1 MSFALTLPRPGY
13 ALRPLRL
20 TDQADLVR
28 QADDADLVYG
38 VGDNFPHPYTEDDAA
53 QFLLSNVGRT
63 DSTQLCLTQNDRLIG
78 MVGIVSTCGFSPSSV
93 FAEIG
98 YWTGRSA
105 RGQGVTTLAISAYAS
120 HLFEKYPSLNRLEAL
135 TFPDNAASQRVLEKA
150 GFVREAVLR
159 GRARQRGRIV
169 DDFLY
174 ARWRP

>member
-1 MSFALTLPRPGY
+1 MLTLSRPGY

-78 MVGIVSTCGFSPSSV
+78 MMGIVSRFSPSAV

-105 RGQGVTTLAISAYAS
+105 RSQGVTTLALSTYAT

-135 TFPDNAASQRVLEKA
+135 TFPDNTASQRVLEKA
-150 GFVREAVLR
+150 GFVREAVLK
-159 GRARQRGRIV
+159 GRTRQRGNIV

-174 ARWRP
+174 ARWRCG